1 MLDLKVVVNSNQDGW
16 GPDETDQQTV
26 ASCLDSINK
35 FPFEPRLKLD
45 KQIHI
50 CDFTYGTY
58 QRNTREGNRVNRFNT
73 NSYDDEFQFQTVDSR
88 TVVKTRPTTH
98 YKKKVVL
105 KQTTQAFNQKVM
117 EEEQL
122 QFSKQKQYPD
132 LRRQKYL
139 MKNRSLR
146 LPIRYQALNEWSVE
160 PTPSWNVVAEIPF
173 NLLLKQEMNSNLVTV
188 EDLFW
193 RGKLGVYDKK
203 MDYITSKTEVTLQH
217 LSNSFDYYWTSTH
230 DDDCIADVLLE
241 TYRSSPKQSEEQEA
255 SEKSDAESPKEKQS
269 GNMPLQAGSASY
281 DKAMKIEKELLKYD
295 KIVLAATDQ
304 ILAVLMTAARSKYSW
319 HLNIT
324 KIENQIIIDKANGSI
339 VDMLTVNETAPDPPQ
354 PDCEIKINRPS
365 SLRYEAVKVNQNLRQ
380 QVLVP
385 EEFAETFDDPPF
397 VEESDTPATIAYRYR
412 KFTIPG
418 SQNAENFE
426 KLPIMVVTRCEVHG
440 KLPGTDNYTYVCAL
454 NECPNKN
461 NKSWRS
467 QIETQK
473 GALLANEIRNNTTK
487 LQRFVACANMAG
499 CSVFKLAY
507 VTRKSPMD
515 AENHSIIGV
524 HTHTT
529 VNLALQMGFSLNNAW
544 GSIKSIVQLIIRKPD
559 GQYVLLKDPMKPI
572 VRLYS
577 VSDEEDLT
585 KSPKVQIP
593 AVGMWKATDRG
604 FLVGFQHNLMRT
616 RNLNR
621 KLGFIYNPY
630 HVNFHFRSVRSLRRP
645 NPIDGLLS
653 RRKIIRLNTVE
664 SNSAFDFTQKYKEDT
679 VSNFN
684 NEGVDSTGFLSD
696 INDSTVNYEI
706 EPSSQIFDYNLLTKR
721 VERILLDNLNDKDAK
736 NQLCALNCLNLFA
749 SSKNFVDSLLKAGLL
764 SNLLGVLEKPYQKNI
779 WKLVNTYIWPNK
791 PAQASELFS
800 VQELVL
806 KILISLSKISDKVSA
821 EMGKNEELKGL
832 LLKIYCLYN
841 QLRPQQGAVDC
852 PEGDKMKSLISELFL
867 ELGYKVD
874 ENITLVSPKGKDSE
888 SKDESWTWEKMLPF
902 SSSEENGPAVSLKNC
917 LIPIEDHTH
926 KTQPLENSNLT
937 WIPYYYSSIDSKQ
950 SILRNLRIY
959 LGQFDEV
966 EGLSDL
972 EKLTL
977 KPSKVSSKNPQLL
990 GLLAVNHRF
999 SSVDSKPR
1007 GTDQNEPVSAES
1019 YSNSGV
1025 GVSAI
1030 GDAESES
1037 SVQILCN
1044 INMESSDDLNLS
1056 LLTKNLL
1063 NFMQTSSDFG
1073 ILNDIFTELW
1083 ALLALKS
1090 PEVMDVLHS
1099 NLDLD
1104 LISDI
1109 INYSCFDF
1117 DSDSFVRESYMND
1130 HLVNNLRV
1138 NIATDE
1144 KASNIFDRLT
1154 RLKDLVKGHFENSPK
1169 GSIANMLYNFVSNN
1183 STDSSKISID
1193 LDEISTRIDQYKN
1206 DRIEEF
1212 MKNNVES
1219 AKVLQMTLFGFLVEL
1234 IYVDGNRI
1242 FTKIRDHERL
1252 INSVKKVQ
1260 NSIKQPVKR
1269 EDIDEAD
1276 LDNYRPLIDK
1286 RLELKT
1292 VATNVFNQENLN
1304 ADLSAFDSY
1313 KRLTLN
1319 GIDFLDI
1326 RLNSWKNQ
1334 KLCLKQDLGT
1344 IYNSNKLLN
1353 ILGYHDQKKP
1363 ENRGVRIL
1371 SIDGGGSKG
1380 VIALEILDVLNKYLN
1395 RPLHE
1400 CFDIICGTS
1409 TGGLLAS
1416 LIALEKMQVS
1426 EIKNLYDSLIK
1437 SIFVRDGYHVT
1448 GTRLLMKQAIYD
1460 DNIFKDI
1467 LKTSL
1472 EEIELIDYSVD
1483 PTCPKFFCVSTQMDV
1498 TPLRPILW
1506 RNYNYH
1512 KHVYSLSSKNNYSPD
1527 EISKLIR
1534 LNGGSCTIRL
1544 RDAIKATT
1552 AALGYFPLF
1561 ERNGHMYGD
1570 GALYC
1575 NNPAVV
1581 ALLEAKLLYPN
1592 SPVSLLV
1599 SIGNGVCKLGNGS
1612 SSLKQPNGDAAIDH
1626 DTKLVG
1632 QNEYISSLIRLH
1644 ENCMDHGN
1652 QHGSAAKKEN
1662 KLLSLEQVIT
1672 HITYAATTSE
1682 MTHSAL
1688 EFTMPENVYF
1698 RFSPVIPTVKID
1710 ETNPDILKTLKA
1722 QTMQY
1727 LGQDDIQ
1734 ERLRLIRHLIENS
1747 TTQVQS

>member
-1 MLDLKVVVNSNQDGW
+1 MFDLKLVINTNKDGW

-26 ASCLDSINK
+26 ATCLDSINK

-58 QRNTREGNRVNRFNT
+58 QRNTREGSRANRFNT
-73 NSYDDEFQFQTVDSR
+73 NTYDDEFQFQTVDSR

-146 LPIRYQALNEWSVE
+146 LPVRYQALNEWSVE
-160 PTPSWNVVAEIPF
+160 PTPTWNVVAEIPF

-241 TYRSSPKQSEEQEA
+241 TYRASSKPSEEAEGQEA
-255 SEKSDAESPKEKQS
+255 SEKSDPESPKEKQS

-354 PDCEIKINRPS
+354 PDCEIKINRPA

-380 QVLVP
+380 QVLIP
-385 EEFAETFDDPPF
+385 DEFAETYDDPPF

-418 SQNAENFE
+418 SQNAQNFE

-440 KLPGTDNYTYVCAL
+440 KLPGTDNYAYVCAL

-529 VNLALQMGFSLNNAW
+529 GNLALQMGFSLNNAW

-604 FLVGFQHNLMRT
+604 FLVGFQHSLMKA
-616 RNLNR
+616 RNFNR

-630 HVNFHFRSVRSLRRP
+630 DVNFHFRSVRSLRRP
-645 NPIDGLLS
+645 NPINGLLS

-664 SNSAFDFTQKYKEDT
+664 SNSAFDLTPKHKDEAIL
-679 VSNFN
+679 NFN
-684 NEGVDSTGFLSD
+684 NEGVHSIPFSPDK
-696 INDSTVNYEI
+696 NDSTVDYEL
-706 EPSSQIFDYNLLTKR
+706 EPSSQIFDYNLLSKR
-721 VERILLDNLNDKDAK
+721 VERILLENLNDKDAK

-749 SSKNFVDSLLKAGLL
+749 SFGNFVDSLLKAGLL
-764 SNLLGVLEKPYQKNI
+764 SNLLGVLEKPYKKNI

-791 PAQASELFS
+791 PPQASELFS

-806 KILISLSKISDKVSA
+806 KILISLAKISDKVSG
-821 EMGKNEELKGL
+821 EMAKNEELKGL
-832 LLKIYCLYN
+832 LLKIYCVYN
-841 QLRPQQGAVDC
+841 QLRPQQDTVDC
-852 PEGDKMKSLISELFL
+852 PEGDRMKSLISELFL

-874 ENITLVSPKGKDSE
+874 ENVTLVSPKAKDSE

-902 SSSEENGPAVSLKNC
+902 SSSEENGPAVSLKDC

-926 KTQPLENSNLT
+926 KARGSYSSNLT
-937 WIPYYYSSIDSKQ
+937 WIPYYYAPIDSKQ

-959 LGQFDEV
+959 LGQLGEV
-966 EGLSDL
+966 AGLSDL

-977 KPSKVSSKNPQLL
+977 KQSKVSSKSPQLL
-990 GLLAVNHRF
+990 GLLAVNHRP
-999 SSVDSKPR
+999 SSADSTHR
-1007 GTDQNEPVSAES
+1007 VTDTNDKSAVE
-1019 YSNSGV
+1019 
-1025 GVSAI
+1025 
-1030 GDAESES
+1030 
-1037 SVQILCN
+1037 ILCN
-1044 INMESSDDLNLS
+1044 INMEPSDELNLS

-1063 NFMQTSSDFG
+1063 NFMRTSVDFG
-1073 ILNDIFTELW
+1073 VLNDIFTELW

-1090 PEVMDVLHS
+1090 PEVLNALHS
-1099 NLDLD
+1099 DLDLD

-1109 INYSCFDF
+1109 LNYSCFDF
-1117 DSDSFVRESYMND
+1117 DPNGLARENYMND
-1130 HLVNNLRV
+1130 HLANNLANNLRV
-1138 NIATDE
+1138 KVATDE
-1144 KASNIFDRLT
+1144 RASNIFDRLT
-1154 RLKDLVKGHFENSPK
+1154 RLRDLVKDHFENSPK

-1183 STDSSKISID
+1183 SRDSSKISVD
-1193 LDEISTRIDQYKN
+1193 LDEINTRIDRCKSE
-1206 DRIEEF
+1206 RVEAF

-1242 FTKIRDHERL
+1242 FTKIRDHESL
-1252 INSVKKVQ
+1252 INSIKKVQ
-1260 NSIKQPVKR
+1260 RSTKQPVKR
-1269 EDIDEAD
+1269 EEIDEED
-1276 LDNYRPLIDK
+1276 LENYRPLIDK

-1292 VATNVFNQENLN
+1292 VATTVFNQENLN

-1334 KLCLKQDLGT
+1334 KMCLKEDLGT

-1353 ILGYHDQKKP
+1353 ILGYHDDKLG
-1363 ENRGVRIL
+1363 NRGVRIL

-1380 VIALEILDVLNKYLN
+1380 VIALEILDALNKHLN

-1498 TPLRPILW
+1498 TPLRPIIW

-1512 KHVYSLSSKNNYSPD
+1512 KHVYSLSSKSSYSLD
-1527 EISKLIR
+1527 DIAKLIR

-1581 ALLEAKLLYPN
+1581 ALLEAKLLYPDR
-1592 SPVSLLV
+1592 PISLLV
-1599 SIGNGVCKLGNGS
+1599 SVGNGVCKLGNGS
-1612 SSLKQPNGDAAIDH
+1612 AGLKQPNGDSGVEH
-1626 DTKLVG
+1626 DTRLVG
-1632 QNEYISSLIRLH
+1632 QSEYISSLLRLH

-1652 QHGSAAKKEN
+1652 QHGAAAKKEN

-1710 ETNPDILKTLKA
+1710 ETSPEVLKTLKA
-1722 QTMQY
+1722 QTRQY

-1734 ERLRLIRHLIENS
+1734 ERLGLIRRLIEAS
-1747 TTQVQS
+1747 PGQAQG